1 MNKIKISI
9 ALVGNPTSGLT
20 TLFNR
25 MTNGIEHSGQFAT
38 PRHKTKEGPVRDHP
52 GVNVIELPGL
62 YSLSAYSPED
72 LATRDILLNGKPD
85 VIINIVDST
94 SIERSLYLTLQ
105 LLELETPMILALN
118 MIDQVR
124 DNGDT
129 VDLEKLKEALTI
141 PILSL
146 IHI

>member
-62 YSLSAYSPED
+62 YSLSAYSP
-72 LATRDILLNGKPD
+72 GY
-85 VIINIVDST
+85 S
-94 SIERSLYLTLQ
+94 SERKTGCDYKHCRLYQHRTQSLFN
-105 LLELETPMILALN
+105 AAAAGAGN
-118 MIDQVR
+118 AHDFGVKH
-124 DNGDT
+124 D
-129 VDLEKLKEALTI
+129 
-141 PILSL
+141 
-146 IHI
+146 